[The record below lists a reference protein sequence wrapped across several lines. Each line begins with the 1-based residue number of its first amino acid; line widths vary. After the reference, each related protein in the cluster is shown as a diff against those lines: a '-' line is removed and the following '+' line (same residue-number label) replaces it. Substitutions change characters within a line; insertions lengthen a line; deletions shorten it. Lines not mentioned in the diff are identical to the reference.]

1 MRRSWVAILILAGL
15 LGGAVAIYRVAL
27 PGLSS
32 ARGEPPALEIRLAR
46 WALSA
51 SVPAADRARRNPL
64 GDDPAEIAAGADLFR
79 GKCESCHGFDG
90 SGHTEIAAGEY
101 PRPPALRAATAPMS
115 DGEIFYHI
123 ANGIRNTGMP
133 AWTLPERQ
141 IWQIVSFIRHLP
153 LISGPLIAGP
163 ITGAPAGPRDAHFT
177 GSAACRRCHAE
188 IYARWEK
195 SRMANV
201 VRDPRSHP
209 DAIIPDLTKP
219 DPLVDFTLDDI
230 ALVYGSRWKQRY
242 FKKIGDEY
250 YVLGAQWDVTHRLW
264 RRYFVPNDA
273 DWWAP
278 LYPPD
283 NMRRPTGPLCDGCHS
298 VNYDIRTRTVTE
310 WNVGC
315 EKCHGPGSAHVAA
328 PVRGTII
335 NPARL
340 GYVQA
345 NDVCIQC
352 HSQGRPLT
360 NPIEGHFFDW
370 PVGFQVGLNLAD
382 FWGLEDRAP
391 GKTTFTH
398 FADGTAHKNRMQ
410 GNDFVQSLMYT
421 RGVTCFS
428 CHDPHGSNNRA
439 SLLQPP
445 GAICLTCHGPNTANG
460 PRAATIEAHTHHA
473 ATSPGSACVNCHMP
487 AIEQTIA
494 DVDVHAHTF
503 RFITP
508 GETRALGVPNPCTV
522 CHRDKTPD
530 WAAAVM
536 RTWTDR
542 SPWRLQP

>member
-1 MRRSWVAILILAGL
+1 MIGGIMRRSWVAVLILAVL
-15 LGGAVAIYRVAL
+15 LGGAVAFYRLAL

-32 ARGEPPALEIRLAR
+32 ARGEPPALEVRLAR
-46 WALSA
+46 WALAA
-51 SVPAADRARRNPL
+51 SVPAADQARRNPL

-79 GKCESCHGFDG
+79 RKCESCHGFDG
-90 SGHTEIAAGEY
+90 SGRTEIAAGEY
-101 PRPPALRAATAPMS
+101 PRPPALDAATAS
-115 DGEIFYHI
+115 LTDGEVFYHI

-133 AWTLPERQ
+133 AWSLPERQ

-153 LISGPLIAGP
+153 RIAGP
-163 ITGAPAGPRDAHFT
+163 TTGLPAGPRDAHFT
-177 GSAACRRCHAE
+177 GSAACQRCHAE
-188 IYARWEK
+188 IYARWET

-201 VRDPRSHP
+201 VRDPRRHP
-209 DAIIPDLTKP
+209 DAIIPDLAKS
-219 DPLVDFTLDDI
+219 DPLVDFTRDDI

-242 FKKIGDEY
+242 FKKIGDDY
-250 YVLGAQWDVTHRLW
+250 YVLGEQWDVTHRLW

-283 NMRRPTGPLCDGCHS
+283 NMQRPTGSLCDGCHS
-298 VNYDIRTRTVTE
+298 VNYDIRTKTVTE

-328 PVRGTII
+328 PVRGTVI

-352 HSQGRPLT
+352 HSQGRPPA

-382 FWGLEDRAP
+382 FWGLEDRTP
-391 GKTTFTH
+391 GKTSFTH

-428 CHDPHGSNNRA
+428 CHDPHGSKNRA
-439 SLLQPP
+439 SLREPP
-445 GAICLTCHGPNTANG
+445 ETICLTCHGPNTANG

-494 DVDVHAHTF
+494 DVNVHAHTF

-508 GETRALGVPNPCTV
+508 AETRSLGVPNPCTL

-530 WAAAVM
+530 WAMAVM
-536 RTWTDR
+536 RTWADR
-542 SPWRLQP
+542 SPWRMEP